1 MEITSKK
8 NYTLPIN
15 TAFAEFLQT
24 RSNDTK
30 KQILQAKGNLE
41 QSGEFDVNPERILTL
56 SANGSK
62 YIVNY

>member
-1 MEITSKK
+1 MKITSNK

-15 TAFAEFLQT
+15 IAFTEFLQT

-30 KQILQAKGNLE
+30 KLILLAKGNLV
-41 QSGEFDVNPERILTL
+41 QSGEFEVNPERILTL

-62 YIVNY
+62 YIVIY

>member
-1 MEITSKK
+1 MKITSNK

-15 TAFAEFLQT
+15 IAFTEFLQT

-41 QSGEFDVNPERILTL
+41 QSGEFEVNPERILTL
-56 SANGSK
+56 TANGSK
-62 YIVNY
+62 YIVIY

>member
-30 KQILQAKGNLE
+30 KTDFTSEGQFGAKWG
-41 QSGEFDVNPERILTL
+41 V
-56 SANGSK
+56 
-62 YIVNY
+62 